1 MIGKHP
7 TLHAD
12 IIEGIQGAGPV
23 TVEEVYNYLFDSG
36 RHRYDMPTKRE
47 LQGIIRQVP
56 GIRRATP
63 YGERPAR
70 YIIGEAQA

>member
-1 MIGKHP
+1 MRCRTIHD
-7 TLHAD
+7 D
-12 IIEGIQGAGPV
+12 IAESIAATGPA
-23 TVEEVYNYLFDSG
+23 TVDEVYDYLFDSG

-56 GIRRATP
+56 GIHRTTP

-70 YIIGEAQA
+70 YDIAGVQA